1 MSRWWY
7 CRKYTKVGTLVTL
20 RFFAVPVFPISL
32 KIDGKMRE
40 FTKLASVLTQALGF
54 DFIGRL
60 YLAYS
65 PCGWAIIFVF
75 VLLFFFFFFCFVLF
89 FVLFR
94 NGKREDRWEGKLRE
108 HAWSIKPF
116 SSHRTRN
123 HHKFKCFQVKL

>member
-1 MSRWWY
+1 M
-7 CRKYTKVGTLVTL
+7 VTL

-75 VLLFFFFFFCFVLF
+75 VLLFFVVFFVCLFVFFCIV
-89 FVLFR
+89 
-94 NGKREDRWEGKLRE
+94 
-108 HAWSIKPF
+108 
-116 SSHRTRN
+116 
-123 HHKFKCFQVKL
+123 